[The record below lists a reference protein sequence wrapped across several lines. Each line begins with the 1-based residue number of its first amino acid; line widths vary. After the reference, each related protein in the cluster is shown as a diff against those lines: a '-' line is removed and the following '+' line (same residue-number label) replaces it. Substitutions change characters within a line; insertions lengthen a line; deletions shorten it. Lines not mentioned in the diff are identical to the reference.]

1 MNKTSSLSRYILVI
15 LCVAIVFTALILI
28 VLNSIVQ
35 NKRLSGLKSG
45 IPAIDQIM
53 VGQTFEDG
61 YKEGYKVARDKCRFS
76 MVTPPGS
83 PIFNMDGTI
92 RSVSADKIQ
101 FTAKNID
108 TDELVD
114 GISNSRTIMMTTSTV
129 ISVRTY
135 LTMEEQTK
143 AFEAAAKSTDKN
155 KTMPMPYTEKV
166 IKISDLKAGQ
176 EIIVIANEDVRLK
189 EEFAA
194 VQVIVNIMPEVKK
207 P

>member
-1 MNKTSSLSRYILVI
+1 MHMNKASSLSRYILVI

-61 YKEGYKVARDKCRFS
+61 YKAGYKAAREKSRFS
-76 MVTPPGS
+76 ISTPPGS
-83 PIFNMDGTI
+83 PVYNMDGTI
-92 RSVSADKIQ
+92 KSVSADKIQ

-114 GISNSRTIMMTTSTV
+114 GVSDSRTAQITTSTV

-135 LTMEEQTK
+135 MTMEEQQAT
-143 AFEAAAKSTDKN
+143 A
-155 KTMPMPYTEKV
+155 YV
-166 IKISDLKAGQ
+166 VYR
-176 EIIVIANEDVRLK
+176 EID
-189 EEFAA
+189 
-194 VQVIVNIMPEVKK
+194 
-207 P
+207 